1 MQNHAFHPALVL
13 NKETIIRFK
22 KPRQQPDR
30 AFGKNGVAILA
41 CCGRLSFGSS
51 TLFTVGLQ

>member
-1 MQNHAFHPALVL
+1 MQNPTVHPALL
-13 NKETIIRFK
+13 FNKEIIIRFK

-41 CCGRLSFGSS
+41 CCGRASQDSS
-51 TLFTVGLQ
+51 SMFTIGI